1 MKLPLSRRTF
11 IKGLG
16 AAMALPP
23 MEAMA
28 GKSARGGTG
37 KIPLRMGF
45 AYMPNGVILPEWRCT
60 GEGKSYKLSTSLQ
73 KLEPFKESIQA
84 LHGLDHKKAN
94 ANGDGGGDHA
104 RANATFLTGC
114 QARKT
119 AGADIR
125 AGISVDQL
133 AAAKIGNETK
143 LPSLELSTDRARR
156 SGSCDS
162 GYSCAYQYNLAWK
175 TEALPM
181 APECNPRAVFE
192 RLFGNG
198 LSKEQSESRAL
209 RLRHEKSLLDF
220 VLEDAKK
227 LQRDLGR
234 TDRAKL
240 DEYLTGVRELEQRIE
255 KAEKF
260 QEKPPPSSFPKP
272 EGIPRDFGDH
282 LRMQFDLMAL
292 GFQTDVTRIATFLMA
307 YDGSNRS
314 FRDIGVPEGH
324 HALSHHRNDP
334 KKIEKLAK
342 IDRFYAD
349 QFAYFVK
356 KLHEIREVDGTPLLE
371 HCMVIYGGGISNGDR
386 HHHVDLPI
394 LLAGGKAAGLSVG
407 RRHDYGGVPLT
418 NLYLSLLE
426 RFGVEAEALGDSTGK
441 VAEV

>member
-1 MKLPLSRRTF
+1 MKTLTLPRRTF
-11 IKGLG
+11 LRGLG

-23 MEAMA
+23 LEAMA
-28 GKSARGGTG
+28 APASKATAG
-37 KIPLRMGF
+37 IPLRMGF
-45 AYMPNGVILPEWRCT
+45 AYVPNGVILPEWRTT
-60 GEGKSYKLSTSLQ
+60 GEGRAYKLSPTLQ
-73 KLEPFKESIQA
+73 GLEPFKGDLQA
-84 LHGLDHKKAN
+84 LDGLDHKKAY

-125 AGISVDQL
+125 IGVSVDQL
-133 AAAKIGNETK
+133 AAAKVGKNTK

-175 TEALPM
+175 TESLPM
-181 APECNPRAVFE
+181 SPEANPRAVFE
-192 RLFGNG
+192 RMFGEG
-198 LSKEQSESRAL
+198 STKQQAASRAL

-220 VLEDAKK
+220 VLDDANS
-227 LQRDLGR
+227 LHRTLGR

-240 DEYLTGVRELEQRIE
+240 DEYLTGIREIEQRIE

-260 QEKPPPSSFPKP
+260 DAEKPDYPKP
-272 EGIPRDFGDH
+272 DGIPGNFGEH
-282 LRMQFDLMAL
+282 LRVQFDLMAL
-292 GFQTDVTRIATFLMA
+292 AFQADVTRVSTFLLA

-324 HALSHHRNDP
+324 HGLSHHRDDKN
-334 KKIEKLAK
+334 KVAKLAK

-349 QFAYFVK
+349 QFGYFLK
-356 KLHEIREVDGTPLLE
+356 KLKSIREADGSPLLD
-371 HCMVIYGGGISNGDR
+371 HCMIVYGSGISDGNR
-386 HHHVDLPI
+386 HRHSNLPV

-407 RRHDYGGVPLT
+407 RRRDYGGAPLT
-418 NLYLSLLE
+418 NLYLALLE
-426 RFGVEAEALGDSTGK
+426 RMDVEAEQLGDSTGK
-441 VAEV
+441 LADV